1 MPRGRPKGSKNKKT
15 VSVSN
20 SFVVIKNRP
29 GIKKTTFNRATAER
43 RAQLIAALTD
53 TTKYARRAGP
63 KLPKGGYKAY
73 LTSIGK
79 KPPGR
84 PRKVAIDTSTG
95 DVYASTAV
103 APKAR
108 GRGTATA
115 KQLAALVK
123 ARASRAAKRR
133 LPYDPSIV
141 APASVGRAARY
152 IRSAAMRGIEG
163 PMLPRGG
170 FRALNSKARLAT
182 TRDMMAALPVGALEY
197 MVV

>member
-15 VSVSN
+15 S

-84 PRKVAIDTSTG
+84 PRKVVVDTSTG
-95 DVYASTAV
+95 VVYASTAV

-108 GRGTATA
+108 GKGTATA

-123 ARASRAAKRR
+123 ARASRAAKRQ

-170 FRALNSKARLAT
+170 FRALNSKARV
-182 TRDMMAALPVGALEY
+182 AAANIAPVFAYGQY
-197 MVV
+197 F